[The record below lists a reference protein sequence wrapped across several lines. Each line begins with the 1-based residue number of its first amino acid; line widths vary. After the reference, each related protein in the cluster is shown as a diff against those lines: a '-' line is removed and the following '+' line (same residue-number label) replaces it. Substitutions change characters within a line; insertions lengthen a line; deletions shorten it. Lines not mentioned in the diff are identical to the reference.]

1 MKLIKTMSSKQFQ
14 AYKELGFIVQ
24 TKFYELGL
32 DEPIIWVSNKKGF
45 VDREVYERGAII
57 KKYDIVSYER
67 LQELNNQASAELRL
81 IGE

>member
-1 MKLIKTMSSKQFQ
+1 MKLIKTMTHKQFQ

-24 TKFYELGL
+24 TKFIELGL

-45 VDREVYERGAII
+45 VDREVYERDTII

-67 LQELNNQASAELRL
+67 LQELNNQASAEL
-81 IGE
+81 